1 MVRHYQKQTSG
12 KRDSMA
18 NTDHQQVFEQ
28 WLRDHKGLMLKVVRA
43 FAFIEADQ
51 DDLLQEVATAVWKSV
66 PGFKVQ
72 SKVSTWI
79 YRVALFTATTWSR
92 KEKRRRLN
100 LEESTSSPVAP
111 AHPDADTSWL
121 YEQIAQFP
129 EADRAIV
136 LLLLEGYGNKEI
148 ASTLGISANN
158 VGVKLHRIKQ
168 RLITLAKENIDD
180 L

>member
-1 MVRHYQKQTSG
+1 
-12 KRDSMA
+12 MA
-18 NTDHQQVFEQ
+18 NTDHQQIFEQ

-43 FAFIEADQ
+43 FAFTAADQ

-66 PGFKVQ
+66 PSFKVQ
-72 SKVSTWI
+72 SKVSTWV

-92 KEKRRRLN
+92 KEKRHQQNRQN
-100 LEESTSSPVAP
+100 LDESTSPPITATRTDD
-111 AHPDADTSWL
+111 DASWL

-148 ASTLGISANN
+148 ASTVGISANN

-168 RLITLAKENIDD
+168 RLITLAKENNDD